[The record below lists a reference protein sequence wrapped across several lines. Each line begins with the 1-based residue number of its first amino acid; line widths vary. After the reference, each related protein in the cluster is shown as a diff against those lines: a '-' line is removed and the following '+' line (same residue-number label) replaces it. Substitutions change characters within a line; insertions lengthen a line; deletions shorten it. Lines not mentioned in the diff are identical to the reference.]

1 MKILMVVIALFTL
14 SDAAIAATGG
24 VTATVRDPAG
34 VGLPQSAGSGVD
46 CYNQFSLNLIRVN
59 TSHIFADSVV
69 EETTLYGGYT
79 ITGFATDYVPK
90 TVTNVV
96 VNRGAT
102 TVVTF
107 LLARPVLDLT
117 LSPTS
122 VSQNGGTSTA
132 TVTLR
137 DANGNAVS
145 LRNALTLTATSADAT
160 KATVTQPA
168 TIAAGATS
176 TTFTVTGVN
185 HGATQSSSVTI
196 SIAAGSWGTGNT
208 SVTVTP

>member
-1 MKILMVVIALFTL
+1 MKILMVVIALLAL
-14 SDAAIAATGG
+14 SDGAIAASGG
-24 VTATVRDPAG
+24 VTATVRDPSG
-34 VGLPQSAGSGVD
+34 VGLPQSAGSNVD
-46 CYNQFSLNLIRVN
+46 CYSQPTLTLTRVS
-59 TSHIFADSVV
+59 TGYIFADSVV

-79 ITGFATDYVPK
+79 ITGYATDWVPK
-90 TVTNVV
+90 TQTNVV
-96 VNRGAT
+96 VNRGST

-132 TVTLR
+132 TLTLR
-137 DANGNAVS
+137 DANGDPVS
-145 LRNALTLTATSADAT
+145 LRNALTITATSADTT

-185 HGATQSSSVTI
+185 HGASQASVVTI
-196 SIAAGSWGTGNT
+196 SVTAGTWGADDIG
-208 SVTVTP
+208 VTVTP